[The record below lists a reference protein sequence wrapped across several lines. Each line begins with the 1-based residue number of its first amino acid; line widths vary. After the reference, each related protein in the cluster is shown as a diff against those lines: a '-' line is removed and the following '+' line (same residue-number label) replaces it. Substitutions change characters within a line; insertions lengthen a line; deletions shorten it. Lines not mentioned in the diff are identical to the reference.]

1 VAQLVSQAENES
13 RNAAE
18 NVRATF
24 DGTTRDV
31 TDLIASAAM
40 GLSQTSD
47 EMRTSAR
54 AMVEEMEAARSE
66 LKRGVFDLPRE
77 VQENTDQMRRQVTDQ
92 IKALNELSEIV
103 TRHGSHLDVSSPRIA
118 EARPAVRDTAPAQ
131 PIRRQASTAQPQ
143 IAELTRDRTEV
154 VTPRSP
160 NHIMETLNATAVD
173 IVRALND
180 GSYGELYDRYSRGE
194 RDIFVRRLYARRDN
208 GVIDD
213 VRNRYRSDRDL
224 RDAVDRYVAEFERLL
239 SEIAAQDQNG
249 TLRQMYLTSEPSKVF
264 AMLAEAT
271 GHRN

>member
-1 VAQLVSQAENES
+1 MPQL
-13 RNAAE
+13 
-18 NVRATF
+18 
-24 DGTTRDV
+24 
-31 TDLIASAAM
+31 
-40 GLSQTSD
+40 
-47 EMRTSAR
+47 
-54 AMVEEMEAARSE
+54 
-66 LKRGVFDLPRE
+66 
-77 VQENTDQMRRQVTDQ
+77 
-92 IKALNELSEIV
+92 
-103 TRHGSHLDVSSPRIA
+103 
-118 EARPAVRDTAPAQ
+118 
-131 PIRRQASTAQPQ
+131 
-143 IAELTRDRTEV
+143 AELTRDRTEV

-208 GVIDD
+208 GVMDD

-224 RDAVDRYVAEFERLL
+224 RDAVDRYVNEFERLL